1 MIAASLADNLKS
13 AILSVAN
20 PRMIILFGSQ
30 ARGTADEDSDVDLLV
45 VEEKN
50 EWSSPSRRREIG
62 RIRRAL
68 PRIGFPIDVLL
79 FTPSEVAHWRSAKN
93 HVIARAVEEGHVLY
107 ERA

>member
-1 MIAASLADNLKS
+1 MITALLADELKS
-13 AILSVAN
+13 AILGVAN

-30 ARGTADEDSDVDLLV
+30 ARGVANPDSDVDLLI
-45 VEEKN
+45 VEEKGD
-50 EWSSPSRRREIG
+50 WSSPSRRREIG

-68 PRIGFPIDVLL
+68 PRIGYPIDVLL
-79 FTPSEVAHWRSAKN
+79 FTPSEVAQWRSAKN